1 MDPTPQ
7 VTNLEDIQERSG
19 YKAVQPP
26 RRPPYWGIDLDP
38 ARRPGVPRMRDPQ
51 PWPNTRYPPE
61 RQPNQPAVPKHG
73 RPNKPFPPVFGTAC
87 PLRGLSGAI
96 KTVAYRLPDHKTT
109 HWMLMLLGDR
119 VESWEKRARRAS
131 LVALPIAALVLFVRL
146 TRS

>member
-7 VTNLEDIQERSG
+7 VTTVDDIQDESG

-26 RRPPYWGIDLDP
+26 RKPPYWGIDKDP

-61 RQPNQPAVPKHG
+61 RQPGEPAVPKHG
-73 RPNKPFPPVFGTAC
+73 RPNKPFPPVFGTSC
-87 PLRGLSGAI
+87 PLHGLSGAI
-96 KTVAYRLPDHKTT
+96 KKMAYRLPDHKPT

-119 VESWEKRARRAS
+119 VESWGTRVGRAAV
-131 LVALPIAALVLFVRL
+131 VALPIAALVLFVRMV
-146 TRS
+146 RS